1 MLNRIVQTVLLLCL
15 GAALL
20 WWWVSSGFPTQGQ
33 ICEYTQAGYKECT
46 TNNIISVA
54 LWPVEKFLNDIAP
67 ALTAFATVAIALL
80 TRRLW
85 KINRSQLQRNR
96 KVERAY
102 VSGGGARTIVHRTST
117 SASAAPNSVITRRSD
132 NGLYDIIEPINDFFD
147 LHVNNHGKTPA
158 RLHHVRVGFCD
169 ASVPLPAVP
178 PYEDRLPC
186 SDAIGPGTQ
195 SRFLRQ
201 VRLTRRW
208 TRTAICGRFYWIDIW
223 NREWSSGF
231 VYEIPL
237 DRPASQNG
245 SLSIESPS
253 VYWEDR
259 REPAISGV

>member
-147 LHVNNHGKTPA
+147 LHVKQPWKDPSAIASRSG
-158 RLHHVRVGFCD
+158 RLLRCFC
-169 ASVPLPAVP
+169 AAPG
-178 PYEDRLPC
+178 C
-186 SDAIGPGTQ
+186 ST
-195 SRFLRQ
+195 LRRPIALQ
-201 VRLTRRW
+201 RCHRTRN
-208 TRTAICGRFYWIDIW
+208 A
-223 NREWSSGF
+223 
-231 VYEIPL
+231 
-237 DRPASQNG
+237 
-245 SLSIESPS
+245 
-253 VYWEDR
+253 
-259 REPAISGV
+259 EPI